1 METLFDATEIHSF
14 LIPSEDNVADI
25 DPTAWYDNM
34 TQDFA
39 WCDHPF
45 LILTAIYLKR
55 KLIVL
60 SIYPDDS
67 PPNGQ
72 IIIENEG
79 METDGEPFYF
89 LNYSNVHFQSIF
101 PKKFEETSSL

>member
-60 SIYPDDS
+60 PIHPEDS
-67 PPNGQ
+67 PNGQ
-72 IIIENEG
+72 TIIEHEG
-79 METDGEPFYF
+79 MEIDGEPFYF

-101 PKKFEETSSL
+101 PKKIEESSTL